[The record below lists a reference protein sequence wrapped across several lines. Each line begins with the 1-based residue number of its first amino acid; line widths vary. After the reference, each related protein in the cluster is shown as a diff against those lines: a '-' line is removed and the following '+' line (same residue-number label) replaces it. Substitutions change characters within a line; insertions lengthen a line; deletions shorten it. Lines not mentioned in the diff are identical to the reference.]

1 MCEELN
7 INHFGQSMAFMH
19 AYLFM
24 AFIYFTPQIAVETI
38 QNIRTVA
45 SLGREST
52 FYSDYVKALMIP
64 YK

>member
-1 MCEELN
+1 
-7 INHFGQSMAFMH
+7 
-19 AYLFM
+19 M